1 MHVKTGD
8 DVVILSGNHR
18 GERGK
23 VLRILRESGR
33 VLVEGVNLRVKILR
47 KTQANP
53 QGGTVDFALIY
64 IPNEGIFRTMHLDG
78 ESKIFEEAMKK
89 KIVRFRYVEYNV
101 YLNFCLI
108 KVCLLLSRR
117 FIPTKNY

>member
-8 DVVILSGNHR
+8 DVVVLSGNHR

-53 QGGTVDFALIY
+53 QGGTVEREMPLHLSSIALWSEKAGRGVRTRIERA
-64 IPNEGIFRTMHLDG
+64 EGKSIRVG
-78 ESKIFEEAMKK
+78 
-89 KIVRFRYVEYNV
+89 VP
-101 YLNFCLI
+101 CG
-108 KVCLLLSRR
+108 
-117 FIPTKNY
+117 TKFD